1 MKPRLFSCWNLHVE
15 NTQVGPFL
23 VIKKVG
29 SHRRHNV
36 YHARQVKQERDVALK
51 FLSWPKEISVS
62 QALAKVNHESKLIKR
77 LSHPHIC
84 KLYGVGAVDEKIFL
98 AMELVDGEALY
109 AILRRLGRLAPDV
122 VIEYG
127 IQLAEAL
134 EYLHKEELLHGS
146 LNTEKVMITPEWQ
159 TKLLG
164 VRVNRPHRRRWDAA
178 TRAMPETAAYMPPEQ
193 LLGEGCTG
201 KSDLYSLGV
210 LLYEMATGKLPF
222 EPKTIGQL
230 IQDKQTNKVRPVTDH
245 VMNCPAALNKLIMK
259 MIQPNPKH
267 RPYSAK
273 AVALT
278 LKQIRDVDQSKQAV
292 AVEMTKGFS
301 PLTAGKDKTEARK
314 LLGQK
319 IEGQKK
325 NKGPLVQSI
334 PFLVGGIVLIGLIIS
349 LITFWPFSAK
359 RVDLMTR
366 ANTLMES
373 SKPQDWR
380 DARKIYQRIMDSSD
394 ELMAE
399 EALQQYYLSRRK
411 SMLYRLDRAV
421 SGLEKA
427 EVREFSR
434 GYLLQKQ
441 RQPEQALAF
450 FQHFVDN
457 YDRENRLVYV
467 YDEAQQRLEQLLSDQ
482 QQSIKDLATLEEK
495 LTTADELAGDTKT
508 RVAAREIWE
517 SIITAYDKNDFLQLQ
532 VQRAQTGLATFPL
545 EKSTVDAAHGFA
557 TEDSSQLP
565 DDRSSSTGDDDAVIE
580 PESESGVGTDP
591 GKL

>member
-1 MKPRLFSCWNLHVE
+1 ME

-36 YHARQVKQERDVALK
+36 YHARQVKQQRDVALK

-62 QALAKVNHESKLIKR
+62 QALAKINHESKVLKR
-77 LSHPHIC
+77 LSHPNIC
-84 KLYGVGAVDEKIFL
+84 KLYGVGAVDEKVFL
-98 AMELVDGEALY
+98 AMELVEGEALY

-134 EYLHKEELLHGS
+134 EHLHKEELLHSS
-146 LNTEKVMITPEWQ
+146 LNTEKVMVTPEWQ
-159 TKLLG
+159 IKLLG
-164 VRVNRPHRRRWDAA
+164 VRVNRPHRRRWDAV

-210 LLYEMATGKLPF
+210 LLYEMTTGKLPF

-230 IQDKQTNKVRPVTDH
+230 TRDKQTNKVRPVTDH

-259 MIQPNPKH
+259 MVQPNPKH

-278 LKQIRDVDQSKQAV
+278 LKQVRDVDQSKQAV

-301 PLTAGKDKTEARK
+301 PLNAGKDKTEARK

-319 IEGQKK
+319 IAGQKK
-325 NKGPLVQSI
+325 TKGPLSQSL
-334 PFLVGGIVLIGLIIS
+334 PFLVAGLVLVIFVIS

-359 RVDLMTR
+359 RVDLMTQ
-366 ANTLMES
+366 ANSLMES
-373 SKPQDWR
+373 SKPQDWQ
-380 DARKIYQRIMDSSD
+380 DARKLYQRVMDSSD
-394 ELMAE
+394 EMLAE
-399 EALQQYYLSRRK
+399 EAQQKYYLSRRK

-421 SGLEKA
+421 SGLEKS

-441 RQPEQALAF
+441 RQPEEALAF

-467 YDEAQQRLEQLLSDQ
+467 YDEAKQRLDQLLIDQ
-482 QQSIKDLATLEEK
+482 QQCISKLPEIQKRLAE
-495 LTTADELAGDTKT
+495 ADALAGEMQT
-508 RVAAREIWE
+508 RAAAREIWG
-517 SIITAYDKNDFLQLQ
+517 SIIDLYGENDFLQLQ
-532 VQRAQTGLATFPL
+532 VQRAEAGLSTFML
-545 EKSTVDAAHGFA
+545 QKSEANA
-557 TEDSSQLP
+557 
-565 DDRSSSTGDDDAVIE
+565 
-580 PESESGVGTDP
+580 SESLSTEEIIPPIEVSPPTGENDATAEPKGEP
-591 GKL
+591 G